1 MSIEQSVTLLT
12 RDANRTAEEV
22 ERLRADMNGR
32 FDAVDQRFDRLE
44 ERFDRLEGRF
54 DELEERFDRLEERV
68 ERLEIDVRQIIQLL
82 QNKTA
87 E

>member
-1 MSIEQSVTLLT
+1 MSLEQAVTLLT

-32 FDAVDQRFDRLE
+32 FDAVNQRFDRLEERFDQIERRFDRLE
-44 ERFDRLEGRF
+44 ERFDRLET
-54 DELEERFDRLEERV
+54 
-68 ERLEIDVRQIIQLL
+68 DVTQVIQLL
-82 QNKTA
+82 QNKMA